1 MQGPSSLGKI
11 LLWHDKKL
19 TGMVLFCINLCFYLK
34 IFAGYS
40 LFSLF
45 SWVLFTNVSAFKFY
59 NFFYTG
65 QQVDVNV
72 NWVLSFLLYFALET
86 IVFVVGKIECLEQ
99 VIQIGLVWV
108 LLWYASSIMSLCVF
122 FWAFANS
129 FFVGTYFDMRICRNL
144 L

>member
-1 MQGPSSLGKI
+1 MQGPSLLGKI
-11 LLWHDKKL
+11 LLWNDKKL

-59 NFFYTG
+59 NFFHTG

-72 NWVLSFLLYFALET
+72 NWVLTFLLYFALET
-86 IVFVVGKIECLEQ
+86 TFFVVGKIECLEQ
-99 VIQIGLVWV
+99 IVQIGLVCMIG
-108 LLWYASSIMSLCVF
+108 WYVSSVVSLCVF
-122 FWAFANS
+122 FWAFVNI
-129 FFVGTYFDMRICRNL
+129 FFVATYFEIRICRNL